1 MPDTAATVS
10 PVLETDPSW
19 HVTRDGEPV
28 ASVAV
33 RREGGQVVVD
43 TTLKGDGSG
52 HIDPC
57 RFPSLQAADAFI
69 SDLISSFSYLGCDVS
84 RA

>member
-1 MPDTAATVS
+1 MPDPAATLS

-28 ASVAV
+28 ASVAI
-33 RREGGQVVVD
+33 RREGGQVVVN
-43 TTLKGDGSG
+43 TTLKGDAAAEL
-52 HIDPC
+52 DPC
-57 RFPSLQAADAFI
+57 RFQSLQAADAFV
-69 SDLISSFSYLGCDVS
+69 SDLIASFSYLGCDVS

>member
-1 MPDTAATVS
+1 MPDPAATLS

-28 ASVAV
+28 ASVAI
-33 RREGGQVVVD
+33 RREGGQVVVN
-43 TTLKGDGSG
+43 TTLKTDAAQL
-52 HIDPC
+52 DPC
-57 RFPSLQAADAFI
+57 RFQSLQEADAFV
-69 SDLISSFSYLGCDVS
+69 SDLMASFSYLGCDVS